1 MSGCWDPDSLG
12 AAVPGAVF
20 HPLPPSRNGD
30 ETSPCRGRASPSAA
44 ESPRPSPYP
53 QGLRLSLIF
62 FPTQIQRQVPWMPLQ
77 VVPPGGG
84 QTPALRWLLIRAN
97 GAGERRGA
105 LCPPAPSSVAAW
117 RDPAPRL
124 ASLCPHRDHSCQLWG
139 SFGLGFG
146 SIYGAVSAPSRERF
160 RLPPRSAQSRDAVGK
175 RAGD

>member
-1 MSGCWDPDSLG
+1 MSGCRDPDSLG
-12 AAVPGAVF
+12 VAVPGAVGR
-20 HPLPPSRNGD
+20 PLPPSRNGD

-53 QGLRLSLIF
+53 QGLHLSLIF

-146 SIYGAVSAPSRERF
+146 SIYGAVSARSRERF